1 MPDLAGVKPTPG
13 GGGRAV
19 GCFPAVTASASL
31 SNRLPAALAAV
42 FLLSLGACSAGPTPV
57 PHIAPG
63 TSEHPREVP
72 IVAKDYLF
80 VPQVLDL
87 VPGET
92 VVLQVVNGGLV
103 VHEAVVGPIEV
114 QAAWEGAEGPTA
126 SSPPGPTAAV
136 SVAPGLE
143 GVRVVV
149 GSGERRD
156 ATWTVPT
163 DVATAP
169 AGWYVGCHIPGHWA
183 QGMVIPIRWVDAA
196 GDPIAGAPVATIPPP
211 PLR

>member
-1 MPDLAGVKPTPG
+1 M
-13 GGGRAV
+13 
-19 GCFPAVTASASL
+19 GCFRAVTASASSSPRIL
-31 SNRLPAALAAV
+31 AALAPLVLVAIA
-42 FLLSLGACSAGPTPV
+42 ACSAGPTPV
-57 PHIAPG
+57 PHITPG
-63 TSEHPREVP
+63 TAEHPREVP

-114 QAAWEGAEGPTA
+114 QAAWEAAEGPTA
-126 SSPPGPTAAV
+126 SAPPGPTAAV

-156 ATWTVPT
+156 ATWTVPS
-163 DVATAP
+163 DVAKAP
-169 AGWYVGCHIPGHWA
+169 GGWYVGCHIPGHWA
-183 QGMVIPIRWVDAA
+183 QGMVVPIRWVDAA
-196 GDPIAGAPVATIPPP
+196 GDPLADAPVATIPPP
-211 PLR
+211 ALR